1 MMAVWTSMP
10 AIKSRPME
18 LVFEIPISRT
28 KEFWDWIEKGEFRTT
43 RCKGCGALH
52 FPPVADCPECK
63 TSEMEWVGLDGRGE
77 IEAFTHV
84 IVRPASFQHREP
96 YTIAIA
102 RLVDGIKVL
111 AWLREAEITDVDVGL
126 KVRLTAGKTL
136 EGDASYWFVPE

>member
-1 MMAVWTSMP
+1 
-10 AIKSRPME
+10 
-18 LVFEIPISRT
+18 
-28 KEFWDWIEKGEFRTT
+28 
-43 RCKGCGALH
+43 
-52 FPPVADCPECK
+52 
-63 TSEMEWVGLDGRGE
+63 RGE